1 MLCICFEFWWGTVKR
16 NNNNNNRNVYN
27 ANTYVWHIFYRAFDN
42 LLPLFFSSCYY
53 VSQNAVTGYSFFCYS
68 ANTQHLFWSGAHDSI
83 VWIETIINLLLL
95 FNVISFLFFCLA
107 FRLSKNK
114 VANANKNKHTH
125 LTRNGKLK
133 IWIMTNGTIRTHF
146 IYTYTEHTMIYAFLA
161 IFLWFSRHY

>member
-1 MLCICFEFWWGTVKR
+1 MSTTQTHMCDTFSIVHSIICC
-16 NNNNNNRNVYN
+16 
-27 ANTYVWHIFYRAFDN
+27 
-42 LLPLFFSSCYY
+42 LFFHIILLRLLKRRYWIL
-53 VSQNAVTGYSFFCYS
+53 FFCYS

-95 FNVISFLFFCLA
+95 FNVISFLFFRLA

-114 VANANKNKHTH
+114 VANANKKQNTH

-146 IYTYTEHTMIYAFLA
+146 IYTPSTQ
-161 IFLWFSRHY
+161 WFTHF

>member
-1 MLCICFEFWWGTVKR
+1 MSTTQTHMCDTFSIVHSIICC
-16 NNNNNNRNVYN
+16 
-27 ANTYVWHIFYRAFDN
+27 
-42 LLPLFFSSCYY
+42 LFFYHHTTTSLK
-53 VSQNAVTGYSFFCYS
+53 TPLLDTLFLLFS

-95 FNVISFLFFCLA
+95 FNVISFLFFRLA

-146 IYTYTEHTMIYAFLA
+146 TYTPSTQ
-161 IFLWFSRHY
+161 WFTHF